1 MKKILIFLLFIGFC
15 FGQDSIFNFSQLKD
29 FPRSEK
35 SKISTSVIVSCK
47 GSIIDRM
54 EDPDEEYYPIPY
66 LRLDITNDSSS
77 WKVEEIDVEIRFYE
91 PTGRFINEPLKFVS
105 SHNFTF
111 KFDSDN
117 KGLPYEKDSS
127 ELETKRFL
135 RRCGMTYKLYI
146 KDIRGYDMNN
156 PPITKKSWF
165 GN

>member
-29 FPRSEK
+29 FPHSEK
-35 SKISTSVIVSCK
+35 SKISTSIIVPCK
-47 GSIIDRM
+47 GTWKEIM
-54 EDPDEEYYPIPY
+54 ENLDEEILSTSPY
-66 LRLDITNDSSS
+66 LHLDITNNSSS

-91 PTGRFINEPLKFVS
+91 PTGRLINELVS

-117 KGLPYEKDSS
+117 RGLPYEKDLSV
-127 ELETKRFL
+127 LETKRFL